1 MVVTLYTH
9 VLSVNTLFPDTFSF
23 DITQPCMG
31 YSYTS
36 IQKVVYIEQLDTL
49 RD

>member
-1 MVVTLYTH
+1 MVVILYTH

-23 DITQPCMG
+23 DITRSALG
-31 YSYTS
+31 YSYTC

>member
-1 MVVTLYTH
+1 MVVILYTH
-9 VLSVNTLFPDTFSF
+9 VLSVNTLFPETFSF
-23 DITQPCMG
+23 DITLSWVTVITC
-31 YSYTS
+31 